1 MERAFCSPRHCRHC
15 STAALT
21 PLLQVWARGGHLA
34 AAGQHEARAVVL
46 RHTERRRRPHCHRW
60 LGREYTLVSS
70 IPCPMPI
77 MMAYILP
84 TDPIIRYV
92 DHASLRV
99 TLRTLENRLK
109 INAMEH
115 FEIRFL
121 LRILIWILNERMSVF
136 YFAVWDQNIFDVASI
151 YLYLSG

>member
-1 MERAFCSPRHCRHC
+1 
-15 STAALT
+15 
-21 PLLQVWARGGHLA
+21 
-34 AAGQHEARAVVL
+34 
-46 RHTERRRRPHCHRW
+46 
-60 LGREYTLVSS
+60 
-70 IPCPMPI
+70 MPI

-121 LRILIWILNERMSVF
+121 LRILI
-136 YFAVWDQNIFDVASI
+136 
-151 YLYLSG
+151 